1 MRRFLPMIRRHVPLS
16 RGGTERRRHLRQ
28 TETMLRGELGC
39 DPHAAEL
46 AAALGIAEALRGS
59 VPRGHQLKAQAVDK
73 LRTAQ
78 SGVADIL

>member
-1 MRRFLPMIRRHVPLS
+1 MIRRHVPLS

-46 AAALGIAEALRGS
+46 AAALI
-59 VPRGHQLKAQAVDK
+59 
-73 LRTAQ
+73 
-78 SGVADIL
+78 GVADIR